1 MADLG
6 TAYVNIVPKAPGIE
20 GKIENILN
28 EGSGGAESAG
38 QGLGKKLLGGIAKL
52 GIGAAV
58 VSTIKQSFEAGGNLQ
73 QSFGGL
79 DTIYGEA
86 AS

>member
-20 GKIENILN
+20 GKIEGILN
-28 EGSGGAESAG
+28 EGSSGAEKAG
-38 QGLGKKLLGGIAKL
+38 AGLGKKLLGGIAKL

-58 VSTIKQSFEAGGNLQ
+58 VSTIKQSFEAG
-73 QSFGGL
+73 
-79 DTIYGEA
+79 
-86 AS
+86 